1 MSEFNQMVELT
12 QKMFYYLD
20 TFEVNNGRKLAK
32 EIIWEQLRKDAVE
45 EKMRQLRASSIYE
58 ESARKYYAKNSTV
71 GEF

>member
-20 TFEVNNGRKLAK
+20 TFHVNNGRKLAQ
-32 EIIWEQLRKDAVE
+32 EIIWDQLRKDAVE
-45 EKMRQLRASSIYE
+45 EKMRQLRASTAYDR
-58 ESARKYYAKNSTV
+58 SAKEYYAKHSTA

>member
-20 TFEVNNGRKLAK
+20 TFEVNNGRKLAQ
-32 EIIWEQLRKDAVE
+32 EIIWDQLRKDAVE
-45 EKMRQLRASSIYE
+45 EKMRQLRASTTYDR
-58 ESARKYYAKNSTV
+58 SAKEYYAKHSTV